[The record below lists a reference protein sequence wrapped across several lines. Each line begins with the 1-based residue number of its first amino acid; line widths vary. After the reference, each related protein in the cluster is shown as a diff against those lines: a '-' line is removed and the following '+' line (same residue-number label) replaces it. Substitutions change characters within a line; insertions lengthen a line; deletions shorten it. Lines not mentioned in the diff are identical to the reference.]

1 MTMLLDSVFPV
12 LMIIGFF
19 WLISKIFD
27 TSSLP
32 PAKKEVDD
40 FIKLLN
46 EVEEENRKNAQEHLR
61 KIGKL

>member
-32 PAKKEVDD
+32 PTKKEVDD

-46 EVEEENRKNAQEHLR
+46 EVEEESRKRDQEYLR

>member
-32 PAKKEVDD
+32 PTKKESDD
-40 FIKLLN
+40 FAKLLN
-46 EVEEENRKNAQEHLR
+46 EVAEENRKRAQEHLR